1 MAEVT
6 SFDVKFF
13 EESRAELKREFDQS
27 YKAQYRE
34 IFDHFR
40 PRRGFYVRNDTR
52 AEVRGPSGNVIHGQ
66 KIHDKVVNST
76 TLRVSKN
83 AQSGLQAGVTSP
95 SRPWKKLGPPT
106 TDLKKH
112 PGVSEYYDEVD
123 KRMDYVFAK
132 SNFYRGTHTAYA
144 DFVDVGVAAM
154 QIDEHETDVI
164 RCQVHPIGSWYAATN
179 SDGRVDVFFRDYNPT
194 GHELL
199 SQFDKSELPEKLY
212 NDVCKGRFK
221 RFEIRNAI
229 EPNPFF
235 KEGMPAIGIAAF
247 RFVSVWWCKGYEK
260 QFLRVHGYHEF
271 PVMVFRMAKSEN
283 GDAYGYGAGHDALPD
298 AKQLMFLED
307 QKCEAVDKMV
317 TPPMQAPVALRT
329 SGGVSLVRGRVTYHD
344 GPGKIE
350 SLYNVNLP
358 IQYVQADIEIIQQ
371 RLSEHFF
378 EDLFLMITQTV
389 QRQTTAREIE
399 ERHEEKLIMLGPVL
413 ESINDELL
421 DPAVTRVIGIMRR
434 VGMLPQAPEILAGVD
449 FKVEYI
455 SILAQAQRAIQ
466 TISIE
471 QGVNFVSA
479 AAQAGWVDGLDKLDI
494 DVTIDEYWDRIGFPS
509 KAARDQED
517 VDDIRR
523 ARAAKQQQA
532 ENVALAG
539 EAAKAAQAGAAAA
552 SQQIQPNILNALL
565 AGAA

>member
-1 MAEVT
+1 MIDA
-6 SFDVKFF
+6 SRFDVRWF
-13 EESRAELKREFDQS
+13 EECRAELKREFDQS
-27 YKAQYRE
+27 YKSQFRE

-40 PRRGFYVRNDTR
+40 PRRGFYVRDD
-52 AEVRGPSGNVIHGQ
+52 VRNTNGGKVHGG
-66 KIHDKVVNST
+66 KVNEKVVNST

-106 TDLKKH
+106 SDLKKM
-112 PGVSEYYDEVD
+112 PGVNEFFDETD
-123 KRMDYVFAK
+123 RRMDYVLSK
-132 SNFYRGTHTAYA
+132 SNFYRATHTAYG
-144 DFVDVGVAAM
+144 DFVDVGVAAL

-164 RCQVHPIGSWYAATN
+164 RCQVHPIGSWFGATN
-179 SDGRVDVFFRDYNPT
+179 ADGKVDVFYRDYNPT

-199 SQFDKSELPEKLY
+199 SQFSIDELPEKLHA
-212 NDVCKGRFK
+212 DIKRAPFK

-235 KEGMPAIGIAAF
+235 RDDIPVIGIAAF
-247 RFVSVWWCKGYEK
+247 KYISVWWCKGYDK
-260 QFLRVHGYHEF
+260 KFIRVHGYHEF

-283 GDAYGYGAGHDALPD
+283 GDAYGYGAGQDALPD

-317 TPPMQAPVALRT
+317 TPPMQAPTALRMG
-329 SGGVSLVRGRVTYHD
+329 GGVSLVRGKVTYHD

-378 EDLFLMITQTV
+378 EDLFLMITQSV

-421 DPAVTRVIGIMRR
+421 DPAIDRIIGVMRR
-434 VGMLPQAPEILAGVD
+434 SGLLPQAPPSLSGLD

-466 TISIE
+466 TIAIE

-479 AAQAGWVDGLDKLDI
+479 TAQAGWIEALDKLNVDT
-494 DVTIDEYWDRIGFPS
+494 TIDEYWDRIGFPA
-509 KAARDQED
+509 KAARGEAEIVQIRDARNQKQSQADQL
-517 VDDIRR
+517 
-523 ARAAKQQQA
+523 AM
-532 ENVALAG
+532 AG
-539 EAAKAAQAGAAAA
+539 EAAKVAQAGAAAA
-552 SQQIQPNILNALL
+552 SQQIQPSILNALL